1 MSLAYESPLM
11 ARRKLN
17 LCDDSST
24 LDSISPPDRGD
35 DVSEGTI
42 SPVRLNNSLLVH
54 HTEGPGSKRRKRKSL
69 VPDALP
75 PAREKRCAGGLP
87 KKGQFHTPVKSER
100 LQGLEELLSK
110 VVECSVEDKNRLST
124 GEDHSPFEITP
135 WIFCGTAK
143 YACQAERVA
152 EDGFSHV
159 INMCPDQ
166 QLTPATLYH
175 PHGIQLTLIDARDTH
190 DYPLLCNHFAQCLR
204 ITEYAKSKKQ
214 KVLLHC
220 LKAVNRS
227 VAMAIALRV
236 AQEGSKLP
244 DAVQSVALKR
254 APVLQNMDFRRQ
266 LIHFSENMQMY
277 CQKPLVSP
285 RMPLLCNTP
294 ERNSKRKSSTS
305 DYSGGSTS
313 TSSSSSSSS
322 MYNQIDYDYSISESR
337 YSRRNFTS
345 STLVLSP

>member
-1 MSLAYESPLM
+1 M

-24 LDSISPPDRGD
+24 FDSISPPDRGD

-42 SPVRLNNSLLVH
+42 SPVRLNNPLLVH

-69 VPDALP
+69 VPDQLP

-87 KKGQFHTPVKSER
+87 RKGQFHTPVKSER
-100 LQGLEELLSK
+100 LRGLEELLSK
-110 VVECSVEDKNRLST
+110 VVECSAEDKIRLST

-143 YACQAERVA
+143 YACQAQRVA

-204 ITEYAKSKKQ
+204 IAEYAKSKKQ

-244 DAVQSVALKR
+244 EAIESVALRR
-254 APVLQNMDFRRQ
+254 APVLQNTDFRRQ

-277 CQKPLVSP
+277 CQKPMVSP
-285 RMPLLCNTP
+285 RLTLYCNTP
-294 ERNSKRKSSTS
+294 ERNSKRKTK
-305 DYSGGSTS
+305 SG
-313 TSSSSSSSS
+313 
-322 MYNQIDYDYSISESR
+322 DYSISSISTRSSTSGSSPVKRYDCSDDSYALPARSR
-337 YSRRNFTS
+337 YSREDSFSKSRMTS
-345 STLVLSP
+345 MVLSP